1 MCNIT
6 KANELFMKGLKATAK
21 YEEAMAQA
29 KAEADAKVKELEEL
43 AALIEEVEV
52 DEEITKEEI
61 EIGLAL
67 IDTYRG
73 YELDSTINEIEW
85 INENIKISDIL
96 GREYRQKRSTVDEL
110 SVKLEMSS
118 DKVKLLIRRGL
129 EIKFGSDYQNEQKEY
144 VESLI
149 DSFSYGLYE
158 DLTHYMKKA
167 KIFDFYRGLLQ
178 YVKTRISI
186 EPLSNNE
193 NDLTFY
199 VRYDDLKTVLKN
211 NNYTGGLSNDSL
223 RGKLKKLCE
232 LKLLTNLEDEEMT
245 DKALYVAN
253 KERDNIRNTM
263 TTEHKRTMKANRR
276 NHYTL
281 HDLSPQTQMKAISI
295 IVEDAECNLRQKDKT
310 NVSLTLT
317 HGEDHG
323 VVAQRKTNVNQSRF
337 NKFKKAA
344 ESLLSKQNYF
354 TEERLRK
361 EFCKSDHRYTKKEA
375 EILTRNYLA
384 GTVKSTGCIKVRV
397 NSKVKEKYNLPK
409 KIKSNSFIYVLKE
422 DK

>member
-6 KANELFMKGLKATAK
+6 KANELFMKGLKSTAK

-29 KAEADAKVKELEEL
+29 KEEADAKCKELEEL

-52 DEEITKEEI
+52 DEEITKEEV
-61 EIGLAL
+61 EIGLAFM
-67 IDTYRG
+67 DTYRG

-96 GREYRQKRSTVDEL
+96 GREYKQKRNTVDEL
-110 SVKLEMSS
+110 SVKLNISI
-118 DKVKLLIRRGL
+118 DRVKLLIRKGL
-129 EIKFGSDYQNEQKEY
+129 GIKFGSDYQNEQKEY

-149 DSFSYGLYE
+149 DSFNYGLYE

-167 KIFDFYRGLLQ
+167 RIFDFYRGLLQ
-178 YVKTRISI
+178 YVKTRISL

-193 NDLTFY
+193 DDLTFY

-211 NNYTGGLSNDSL
+211 NGYTGGLSNDSL
-223 RGKLKKLCE
+223 RSKLRKLCG
-232 LKLLTNLEDEEMT
+232 LKLLTNLEDEDLT

-253 KERDNIRNTM
+253 KERDNIKNTM

-281 HDLSPQTQMKAISI
+281 HDLSPQVQMKAISI
-295 IVEDAECNLRQKDKT
+295 IVADAQYGLRQKDKT
-310 NVSLTLT
+310 NVSLTLM

-323 VVAQRKTNVNQSRF
+323 VVAQRKTNVNQSRL

-344 ESLLSKQNYF
+344 ESLLSRQNYF
-354 TEERLRK
+354 TEEQLRK

-384 GTVKSTGCIKVRV
+384 GTVKETNCIKTRV
-397 NSKVKEKYNLPK
+397 NGGARETYSLPK
-409 KIKSNSFIYVLKE
+409 SIKSNSFIYVSRK
-422 DK
+422 K

>member
-6 KANELFMKGLKATAK
+6 KANELFMKGLRATDQ

-29 KAEADAKVKELEEL
+29 KAEADAKCKELEEL

-52 DEEITKEEI
+52 DEEITKEEV
-61 EIGLAL
+61 EIGLAFM
-67 IDTYRG
+67 DTYRG
-73 YELDSTINEIEW
+73 YELDSTIDEIEW

-96 GREYRQKRSTVDEL
+96 GREYKQKRNTVDEL
-110 SVKLEMSS
+110 SVKLNMSI
-118 DKVKLLIRRGL
+118 DRVKLLIRKGL
-129 EIKFGSDYQNEQKEY
+129 GIKFGSDYQNEQKEY

-149 DSFSYGLYE
+149 DSFNYGLYE
-158 DLTHYMKKA
+158 DLTHYIKNA
-167 KIFDFYRGLLQ
+167 RIFDFYRGLLQ
-178 YVKTRISI
+178 YIKTRISV

-193 NDLTFY
+193 DDLTFY
-199 VRYDDLKTVLKN
+199 VRYDDLRTVLKN
-211 NNYTGGLSNDSL
+211 NDYTGGLSTSAL
-223 RGKLKKLCE
+223 RDKLEKLCG
-232 LKLLTNLEDEEMT
+232 LKLLTNLEDKEMT

-263 TTEHKRTMKANRR
+263 TTEHKRKMKANRR

-281 HDLSPQTQMKAISI
+281 HDLSPQVQMKAISI
-295 IVEDAECNLRQKDKT
+295 IVADKECNLRQKDKT
-310 NVSLTLT
+310 DVSLTLM

-323 VVAQRKTNVNQSRF
+323 VVAQRRTKVNQSRL

-344 ESLLSKQNYF
+344 ESLLSRQNYF
-354 TEERLRK
+354 TEEQLRK
-361 EFCKSDHRYTKKEA
+361 EFCKADHRYSKKEA

-384 GTVKSTGCIKVRV
+384 GTVKEVNCIKTRV